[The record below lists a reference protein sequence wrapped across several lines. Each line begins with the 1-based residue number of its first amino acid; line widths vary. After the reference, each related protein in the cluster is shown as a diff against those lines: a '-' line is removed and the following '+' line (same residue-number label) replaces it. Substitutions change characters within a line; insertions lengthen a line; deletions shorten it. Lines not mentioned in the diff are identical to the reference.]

1 MSTPVVRPS
10 TPAWTRAL
18 LAVAVL
24 LVAAYVVWTL
34 PGVRPRPGFD
44 SRFDGLLQG
53 SAYSLV
59 AVLAVVGARQRGTT
73 TAAWWCVVASLVLR
87 AVGFDVS
94 LVGLSVGR
102 EPNYPDWSDAAW
114 VLSSVLLFA
123 GLALR
128 LRELSPR
135 LSVLV
140 ALDGVS
146 AALVALGVAL
156 SALSGPLGT
165 LTGPGVPH
173 RAIVMN
179 VVYPVLDIGL
189 LVLAAAAVAT
199 ARLRMTRSDLVLL
212 GGVLAIVVV
221 DVTYFVLLAEGLWR
235 PGTALSSLSLVATAV
250 IAVAM
255 TTSLRPLEPAPRA
268 PGELP
273 AADLASG
280 VVVPAVLIG
289 SLLVILA
296 FSEVVTTPVV
306 PALLCYVAG
315 GALAV
320 TRGVRT
326 VRSVQE
332 EAGRAV
338 GEAGFDLG
346 LFKALVDASGDFI
359 GMADERGRPIYVNP
373 SGRRMIGVPGDADV
387 TALEIGRLA
396 PGATADEFPRR
407 WRALLSEG
415 SWSGRADL
423 VPVDDGPTVPV
434 EISTFLVGSR
444 DTQGRQ
450 VAGTIQRDI
459 SERIRA
465 EAALRDL
472 VEQRSRLL
480 QRLVQAQED
489 ERQRIAHDVHDDP
502 VQALAAVDLRL
513 GLLRRRLAT
522 EAPDA
527 TDDVTALQE
536 IVAGATERLRNLL
549 FDLESLPEGVSLS
562 DALTEAA
569 GFVFHGTDVSF
580 RVAGEDDLPLPE
592 GERVLVNRV
601 VKEALVN
608 ARKHASATTV
618 VVDLAVQDHTAVVTV
633 DDDGRGIPPGADRD
647 RPGHVGLAGMRDLA
661 QVAGATLEVGR
672 RPEGGTRVRMTL
684 PVEHRAD

>member
-1 MSTPVVRPS
+1 
-10 TPAWTRAL
+10 
-18 LAVAVL
+18 
-24 LVAAYVVWTL
+24 
-34 PGVRPRPGFD
+34 
-44 SRFDGLLQG
+44 
-53 SAYSLV
+53 
-59 AVLAVVGARQRGTT
+59 
-73 TAAWWCVVASLVLR
+73 
-87 AVGFDVS
+87 
-94 LVGLSVGR
+94 
-102 EPNYPDWSDAAW
+102 
-114 VLSSVLLFA
+114 
-123 GLALR
+123 
-128 LRELSPR
+128 
-135 LSVLV
+135 
-140 ALDGVS
+140 
-146 AALVALGVAL
+146 
-156 SALSGPLGT
+156 
-165 LTGPGVPH
+165 
-173 RAIVMN
+173 
-179 VVYPVLDIGL
+179 
-189 LVLAAAAVAT
+189 
-199 ARLRMTRSDLVLL
+199 
-212 GGVLAIVVV
+212 
-221 DVTYFVLLAEGLWR
+221 
-235 PGTALSSLSLVATAV
+235 
-250 IAVAM
+250 
-255 TTSLRPLEPAPRA
+255 
-268 PGELP
+268 
-273 AADLASG
+273 
-280 VVVPAVLIG
+280 
-289 SLLVILA
+289 
-296 FSEVVTTPVV
+296 
-306 PALLCYVAG
+306 
-315 GALAV
+315 
-320 TRGVRT
+320 
-326 VRSVQE
+326 
-332 EAGRAV
+332 
-338 GEAGFDLG
+338 
-346 LFKALVDASGDFI
+346 
-359 GMADERGRPIYVNP
+359 
-373 SGRRMIGVPGDADV
+373 MIGVPDDVDV
-387 TALEIGRLA
+387 TTLEIGRLA
-396 PGATADEFPRR
+396 PGATAEEFPRR
-407 WRALLSEG
+407 WRALLREG

-434 EISTFLVGSR
+434 EISTFLLGSR
-444 DTQGRQ
+444 DPRGRR

-459 SERIRA
+459 SERVRA
-465 EAALRDL
+465 DAALRDL

-527 TDDVTALQE
+527 TDDVAALQE